1 LIDPPRPIALRR
13 LATKRLFLDLA
24 PPNPLG
30 ASGLNHDASVGLPF
44 GDARGLVAVGRVT
57 GPWHLVD
64 PTTLVDIDPPRRD
77 YFQVE
82 TDDQRVLLL
91 YRDRASSA
99 SPGAPS
105 APAWFLQGVYD

>member
-1 LIDPPRPIALRR
+1 
-13 LATKRLFLDLA
+13 
-24 PPNPLG
+24 
-30 ASGLNHDASVGLPF
+30 
-44 GDARGLVAVGRVT
+44 T

-82 TDDQRVLLL
+82 TGDRRVLLL
-91 YRDRASSA
+91 YRDRATPA